1 MHGRRRRGRGELKG
15 SGPPRQWPE
24 HLPGIW
30 LICAASFAQC
40 KGRNFSEP
48 TVGACKPT
56 QDGKPAPLTVK
67 QAAAHWIFVDLDRS
81 ESWVHA
87 LEGCVP
93 TLTRAHASRSIY
105 CTHRSVSR
113 FLFPI
118 EHLLFMGAQR
128 PQVKVALHNAPAQ
141 SLPR

>member
-56 QDGKPAPLTVK
+56 QDGKPAPLTVT
-67 QAAAHWIFVDLDRS
+67 QAARHWIFIDLDRS
-81 ESWVHA
+81 ESAFDAVNTEHA
-87 LEGCVP
+87 AVLRNADEAEA
-93 TLTRAHASRSIY
+93 RH
-105 CTHRSVSR
+105 
-113 FLFPI
+113 
-118 EHLLFMGAQR
+118 
-128 PQVKVALHNAPAQ
+128 VAN
-141 SLPR
+141 